1 MKRVFWGSVIGV
13 LFLLQTEV
21 VFAMSLIGFKVC
33 LASEMKATVTYEGK
47 PATGAVV
54 TRMVNFNNK
63 DYTTETRTDDAG
75 RFVLPALYDRTLWKH
90 TPFETRMWQTVNIV
104 YRGESHLG
112 LELSKQ
118 NFDEDGEFN
127 DPVRLER
134 GLITFAPYKFTCELT
149 DVESNNAIYEE
160 FSGFFTGK
168 CKLLKENARTPSG
181 QRSKD

>member
-1 MKRVFWGSVIGV
+1 MKRVLWGSVIGV

-21 VFAMSLIGFKVC
+21 VIAMSLIGFKVC

-75 RFVLPALYDRTLWKH
+75 RFVLPALYDRTFWKH
-90 TPFETRMWQTVNIV
+90 TKPVVFIDQRISIT
-104 YRGESHLG
+104 YDGENHLA

-118 NFDEDGEFN
+118 NFDSDGELN
-127 DPVRLER
+127 NLNSVAR
-134 GLITFAPYKFTCELT
+134 GYTRFFPYEFTCELT
-149 DVESNNAIYEE
+149 HDAPKRHRHIEGTGAN
-160 FSGFFTGK
+160 FGGK
-168 CKLLKENARTPSG
+168 CINITEITFRDIDKE
-181 QRSKD
+181 

>member
-1 MKRVFWGSVIGV
+1 MKGAFWGSVIGV
-13 LFLLQTEV
+13 LFSLQTEV
-21 VFAMSLIGFKVC
+21 VIAMSLIGFKVC

-54 TRMVNFNNK
+54 TRVVNFNNK
-63 DYTTETRTDDAG
+63 DYTTETRTDEAG

-118 NFDEDGEFN
+118 NFDEDGELN
-127 DPVRLER
+127 SQVRIER
-134 GLITFAPYKFTCELT
+134 GMTTFVPYQFTCELT
-149 DVESNNAIYEE
+149 DREYDRSIGTI
-160 FSGFFTGK
+160 SGGMGGK
-168 CKLLKENARTPSG
+168 CLRINEVNPKLGSEKE
-181 QRSKD
+181 